1 MVRSVQ
7 EVPTAHQEAVL
18 CCALAQGPKRCWVS
32 SLEAP
37 KSHQDVVPGSSAGWP
52 YWGRVGPAGPRVPPT
67 STNLGFCEG

>member
-18 CCALAQGPKRCWVS
+18 CCAGAQRWHRDQ
-32 SLEAP
+32 
-37 KSHQDVVPGSSAGWP
+37 SHQDVVPGSSAGWP